1 MRVEKRRRRRCFER
15 QEEEEES
22 EEDRPSP
29 RQHKRGAP
37 ASGACFSQ
45 VREDRRAR
53 GFRFR
58 FRVRGGRGRGEGGG
72 SRRRVSADRRVK
84 RLAVPPVRLDRRRA
98 FSALE
103 VSNFW
108 LIWLIS

>member
-1 MRVEKRRRRRCFER
+1 MRVEKRRRRRFER
-15 QEEEEES
+15 QEEEEEES

-37 ASGACFSQ
+37 ASGACFSE

-53 GFRFR
+53 GLRFR
-58 FRVRGGRGRGEGGG
+58 SRVQVRGRGEGGG
-72 SRRRVSADRRVK
+72 ARRRVSADRRVE
-84 RLAVPPVRLDRRRA
+84 RLAVSPVRLDRRRA

-103 VSNFW
+103 VSNFFG
-108 LIWLIS
+108 